1 MKKDEIKT
9 LIIFIILVASI
20 ILVVGVNYQ
29 KNKKLNDVDRKI
41 EFIFGYTYDSVLV
54 KGEELFLETISLF
67 NDKTVFEFEKN
78 LEESIKKY
86 AINGVTDYKKIT
98 NFSIAINSFT
108 EKSLQDYM
116 DYKKIIYFENDYYIE
131 SNKINDNNYIG
142 SNLKISDFS
151 NNKVYFKSIDYY
163 CNNYEYLG
171 IIDELPKCN
180 YTIKESNFIIELENN
195 IFKVSDIENF
205 KLIVK

>member
-78 LEESIKKY
+78 LDESIKKY
-86 AINGVTDYKKIT
+86 AINDVTDYKKIT
-98 NFSIAINSFT
+98 NFSVAIN
-108 EKSLQDYM
+108 Y
-116 DYKKIIYFENDYYIE
+116 
-131 SNKINDNNYIG
+131 
-142 SNLKISDFS
+142 
-151 NNKVYFKSIDYY
+151 
-163 CNNYEYLG
+163 
-171 IIDELPKCN
+171 
-180 YTIKESNFIIELENN
+180 
-195 IFKVSDIENF
+195 
-205 KLIVK
+205 